1 MGAFLKEYVSSI
13 SEISLIPSDNGRYEI
28 KINDDLIYSK
38 DETGRHAEPPEIIS
52 IFDQYLKEKT

>member
-1 MGAFLKEYVSSI
+1 MSAFLKDYVSNI
-13 SEISLIPSDNGRYEI
+13 SEISLIPSDNGKYEI

-52 IFDQYLKEKT
+52 IFDQYLKEKA

>member
-13 SEISLIPSDNGRYEI
+13 SEISLIPADNGRYEI

-38 DETGRHAEPPEIIS
+38 AETGRHAEPPEIIS
-52 IFDQYLKEKT
+52 LFDQYLKEKA